1 MNDYKKMRKRAL
13 MCDIISLVVA
23 LTVLFFGSRDELQEW
38 VLILGLIVAVI
49 FLIAAVVLSI
59 KARKLER
66 KAFAA
71 ENRRLEELAAR
82 GMTQDEVEDFGE
94 PEELAEKAAE
104 ELEEAAAEPQAVE
117 EPAAEEPIEEEA
129 AEIKTEEEPTPD
141 DKAE

>member
-1 MNDYKKMRKRAL
+1 MRKRAL

>member
-1 MNDYKKMRKRAL
+1 MNNDYKKLRKRAL

-38 VLILGLIVAVI
+38 VLIVGLIVAVI
-49 FLIAAVVLSI
+49 FLVAAVVLSI

-94 PEELAEKAAE
+94 PEELAENAAE
-104 ELEEAAAEPQAVE
+104 ELEAATEPEGPV
-117 EPAAEEPIEEEA
+117 AEEPSEEEP
-129 AEIKTEEEPTPD
+129 AEIKTEEEPATD
-141 DKAE
+141 EKAE

>member
-94 PEELAEKAAE
+94 PEELAEN
-104 ELEEAAAEPQAVE
+104 AAEPQVAE
-117 EPAAEEPIEEEA
+117 EPA
-129 AEIKTEEEPTPD
+129 EIKVEEEPTTD
-141 DKAE
+141 EKAE

>member
-1 MNDYKKMRKRAL
+1 MNNDYKKLRKRAL
-13 MCDIISLVVA
+13 VCDIISLVVA

-38 VLILGLIVAVI
+38 VLIVGLIVAVI
-49 FLIAAVVLSI
+49 FLVAAVVLSI

-94 PEELAEKAAE
+94 PEELTENAAE
-104 ELEEAAAEPQAVE
+104 ELEAAAEPQV
-117 EPAAEEPIEEEA
+117 AEEPSEEEP

-141 DKAE
+141 EKAE